1 MSDIVLK
8 LNYDLHY
15 VPSESVTA
23 EGGPTPRPAV
33 ESEIH
38 TLKQLKNLIFQ
49 VTGEAGLTHA
59 KRGSEIHP
67 EVFKQLK
74 ALYLSDN
81 QITKIRPDVFNPL
94 TQLKELDISGNPIT
108 EIHPDTF
115 MSLTQLK
122 SLSLSGNEITEIHP
136 DAFMH
141 FTQLEALYITCN
153 PFTKIH
159 PDIFK
164 PLKQLKVLYLSGNQ
178 ITKIHPDVF
187 NPLKQLKVLNLRDNQ
202 ITEIH
207 PVVFKS
213 LTRLNELNLSD
224 NQIAEIHPETFKSL
238 SQLKILHLS
247 HNPITELV
255 FDFVP
260 SFHVHGV
267 KVVLPKIKLDEIECN
282 DYECIIC
289 RINHAH
295 EEYESK
301 KRYGI
306 WLNCQ
311 TYTTHVLCGECYEI
325 WYEEGKREP
334 KCVLCQ
340 CKFNYSKCVKCV

>member
-74 ALYLSDN
+74 ALYLSD
-81 QITKIRPDVFNPL
+81 
-94 TQLKELDISGNPIT
+94 
-108 EIHPDTF
+108 
-115 MSLTQLK
+115 
-122 SLSLSGNEITEIHP
+122 
-136 DAFMH
+136 
-141 FTQLEALYITCN
+141 
-153 PFTKIH
+153 
-159 PDIFK
+159 
-164 PLKQLKVLYLSGNQ
+164 NQ

-301 KRYGI
+301 KKYGI